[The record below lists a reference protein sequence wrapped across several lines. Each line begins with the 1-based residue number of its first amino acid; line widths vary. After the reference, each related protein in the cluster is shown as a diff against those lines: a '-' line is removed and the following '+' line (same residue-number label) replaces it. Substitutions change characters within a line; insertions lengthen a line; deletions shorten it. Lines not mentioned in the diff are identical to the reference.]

1 MPLLINETLS
11 SRVNNT
17 SNVKNLK
24 IRNFCI
30 IAHIDHGKSTL
41 ADRIIE
47 LTNTLSK
54 SDMKNQVL
62 DDMDLER
69 ERGITIKSHP
79 IKVMH
84 EFDNITYEMNLIDT
98 PGHVDFTYEVS
109 RSMAACE
116 GAILVVDAA
125 QGVEAQTVSNAYLA
139 VEANLTIIPVLN
151 KIDIPNAN
159 IDESKKQIIDL
170 IGCDEEDILLSSA
183 KEGKGIEEILESV
196 IKKIPPP
203 EMGSNGSRGLIF
215 DSFYDQY
222 RGVIVYLRMFDGEI
236 SKNDK
241 AEYFSNNYS
250 HEIIEVGNLKLGREP
265 TKTLKAGNV
274 GYAIINTKE
283 VGQLKVGDTL
293 TTSQNKADAPL
304 PGYKDIKPM
313 VFSGMYP
320 VDSQDYEDL
329 RKSLDK
335 LKLNDSSLEFTPN
348 TSHALG
354 FGFRCGF
361 LGPLHM
367 EIVQER
373 LEREFNMDLI
383 TTAPNVRYKVQ
394 MFDNSYIDLD
404 NPSDLPET
412 GSISNI
418 YEPYIKAEIIS
429 PSEYIGSI
437 MNICINR
444 RAEYKST
451 NFLSKEKVQLIFHM
465 PLGEIIYEF
474 FEKLKAST
482 KGYATLDYEII
493 EDKPG
498 DLRRLDMKIAGE
510 IVDALSIIVHKETAY
525 KSGAELCKKLKKLI
539 PRHQFEVPIQAAIG
553 NKVIARETVKALRKN
568 VTAKCYG
575 GDITRKRKLI
585 EKQKEGK
592 KRMKRVGNVD
602 LPQEAFLAILNIEKE

>member
-1 MPLLINETLS
+1 M
-11 SRVNNT
+11 NN
-17 SNVKNLK
+17 NK

-47 LTNTLSK
+47 YTNTLSK
-54 SDMKNQVL
+54 AEMKNQVL

-84 EFDNITYEMNLIDT
+84 KLNDVVYEMNLIDT

-139 VEANLTIIPVLN
+139 MESNLTIIPVLN
-151 KIDIPNAN
+151 KIDISNVN
-159 IDESKKQIIDL
+159 LDDSKKQIIDL
-170 IGCDEEDILLSSA
+170 IGCKEEDILLASA
-183 KEGKGIEEILESV
+183 KEGKGIKEILESIV
-196 IKKIPPP
+196 EKIPAPKI
-203 EMGSNGSRGLIF
+203 GDNGSRGLIF

-222 RGVIVYLRMFDGEI
+222 RGVVVYLRMFDGKI
-236 SKNDK
+236 SKNEN

-250 HEIIEVGNLKLGREP
+250 HEIIEVGSLKLDREP
-265 TKTLKAGNV
+265 TKTIEAGNV
-274 GYAIINTKE
+274 GYAIINTKNVE
-283 VGQLKVGDTL
+283 QLRVGDTL
-293 TTSQNKADAPL
+293 TTTQNKSENPL

-320 VDSQDYEDL
+320 VDSQDYDDL
-329 RKSLDK
+329 RKSLEK

-383 TTAPNVRYKVQ
+383 TTSPNVRYKVH
-394 MFDNSYIDLD
+394 MIDDTYVDLD

-412 GSISNI
+412 GSINNI
-418 YEPYIKAEIIS
+418 YEPYIRAEIIS

-482 KGYATLDYEII
+482 KGYATLDYDII

-498 DLRRLDMKIAGE
+498 DLRRLDVKIAGE
-510 IVDALSIIVHKETAY
+510 IIDALSIMVHKDNAY
-525 KSGAELCKKLKKLI
+525 KSGSDLCKKLKKII
-539 PRHQFEVPIQAAIG
+539 PRHQFEVPIQATIG
-553 NKVIARETVKALRKN
+553 NKIISRETVKSFRKN
-568 VTAKCYG
+568 VIAKCYG
-575 GDITRKRKLI
+575 GDITRKRKLL

-592 KRMKRVGNVD
+592 KRMKKVGGVD

>member
-1 MPLLINETLS
+1 MRS
-11 SRVNNT
+11 D
-17 SNVKNLK
+17 K

-47 LTNTLSK
+47 YTNTLSK
-54 SDMKNQVL
+54 ADMKNQVL

-84 EFDNITYEMNLIDT
+84 QLDNVEYEMNLIDT

-125 QGVEAQTVSNAYLA
+125 QGVEAQTVSNVYLA
-139 VEANLTIIPVLN
+139 MESDLTIIPVLN

-159 IDESKKQIIDL
+159 IDDSKKQIIDL
-170 IGCDEEDILLSSA
+170 IGCNEDDILLSSA
-183 KEGKGIEEILESV
+183 KEGKGIGEILKAIIE
-196 IKKIPPP
+196 KIPPP
-203 EMGSNGSRGLIF
+203 NIGDSKTRGLIF

-222 RGVIVYLRMFDGEI
+222 RGVVVYLRMYDGNIKKGE
-236 SKNDK
+236 N

-250 HEIIEVGNLKLGREP
+250 HEIIEVGNLKLERE
-265 TKTLKAGNV
+265 KTDIIKAGNV
-274 GYAIINTKE
+274 GYAIINTKN
-283 VGQLKVGDTL
+283 VDQLRVGDTL
-293 TTSQNKADAPL
+293 TTSQNKADKPL

-383 TTAPNVRYKVQ
+383 TTSPNVRYKVH
-394 MFDNSYIDLD
+394 MHDDTYIDLD

-412 GSISNI
+412 GSINNI
-418 YEPYIKAEIIS
+418 YEPYIRAEIIS

-451 NFLSKEKVQLIFHM
+451 NFLSKDKVQLIFHM

-482 KGYATLDYEII
+482 RGYATLDYDII
-493 EDKPG
+493 EDQPG
-498 DLRRLDMKIAGE
+498 DLRRLDIKIAGE
-510 IVDALSIIVHKETAY
+510 IVDALSIIVHKDSAY
-525 KSGAELCKKLKKLI
+525 KSGSELCKKLKKLI

-553 NKVIARETVKALRKN
+553 SKVIARETVRALRKN

-575 GDITRKRKLI
+575 GDITRKRKLL
-585 EKQKEGK
+585 EKQKKGK
-592 KRMKRVGNVD
+592 KRMRQVGNVEI
-602 LPQEAFLAILNIEKE
+602 PQNAFLAVLKIDE

>member
-1 MPLLINETLS
+1 MNE
-11 SRVNNT
+11 N
-17 SNVKNLK
+17 

-47 LTNTLSK
+47 FTDTLSK
-54 SDMKNQVL
+54 TDMKEQVL

-79 IKVMH
+79 IK
-84 EFDNITYEMNLIDT
+84 ISYKTQQKIYEMNLIDT

-139 VEANLTIIPVLN
+139 IEANLKIIPVLN
-151 KIDIPNAN
+151 KIDIPNID
-159 IDESKKQIIDL
+159 IDESKKQIVDL
-170 IGCDEEDILLSSA
+170 IGCDENQILMCSA
-183 KEGKGIEEILESV
+183 KDGAGVKEILDAV
-196 IKKIPPP
+196 IKEVPPP
-203 EMGSNGSRGLIF
+203 ETGGNGTRGLIF

-222 RGVIVYLRMFDGEI
+222 RGVIVYLRMFDGKI
-236 SKNDK
+236 SKNDT
-241 AEYFSNNYS
+241 AEYFSNQFS
-250 HEIIEVGNLKLGREP
+250 HDIIEVGSLKIDREP
-265 TKTLKAGNV
+265 IDSLTAGNV
-274 GYAIINTKE
+274 GYAIINTKSVE
-283 VGQLKVGDTL
+283 ELRVGDTL
-293 TTSQNKADAPL
+293 TISSDKSDSPL

-335 LKLNDSSLEFTPN
+335 LKLNDSSLEFSPN

-373 LEREFNMDLI
+373 LEREFGMDLI
-383 TTAPNVRYKVQ
+383 TTSPNVRYRVKLNDQ
-394 MFDNSYIDLD
+394 SFSDLD
-404 NPSDLPET
+404 NPAELPDP
-412 GSISNI
+412 GSIDCI

-429 PSEYIGSI
+429 PSEFIGAI

-451 NFLSKEKVQLIFHM
+451 NFLSKDKVQLIFHM

-493 EDKPG
+493 DDKPG
-498 DLRRLDMKIAGE
+498 DLKRLDIKIAGE
-510 IVDALSIIVHKETAY
+510 IVDALSIIIHKENAY
-525 KSGAELCKKLKKLI
+525 KSGSDLCKKLKKLI

-553 NKVIARETVKALRKN
+553 NKIVSRETVKALRKN

-592 KRMKRVGNVD
+592 KRMKKVGVVD
-602 LPQEAFLAILNIEKE
+602 LPQEAFLAILNIDKE

>member
-1 MPLLINETLS
+1 M
-11 SRVNNT
+11 R
-17 SNVKNLK
+17 SNK

-47 LTNTLSK
+47 YTNTLSK
-54 SDMKNQVL
+54 ADMKNQVL

-84 EFDNITYEMNLIDT
+84 QLDDVEYEMNLIDT

-125 QGVEAQTVSNAYLA
+125 QGVEAQTVSNVYLA
-139 VEANLTIIPVLN
+139 MESDLTIIPVLN

-159 IDESKKQIIDL
+159 IDDSKKQIIDL
-170 IGCDEEDILLSSA
+170 IGCNEDDILLSSA
-183 KEGKGIEEILESV
+183 KEGKGIDEILKAIIE
-196 IKKIPPP
+196 KIPPP
-203 EMGSNGSRGLIF
+203 NIGDSKTRGLIF

-222 RGVIVYLRMFDGEI
+222 RGVVVYLRMYDGNIKKGE
-236 SKNDK
+236 N

-250 HEIIEVGNLKLGREP
+250 HEIIEVGNLKLERE
-265 TKTLKAGNV
+265 KTDIIKAGNV
-274 GYAIINTKE
+274 GYAIINTKN
-283 VGQLKVGDTL
+283 VDQLRVGDTL
-293 TTSQNKADAPL
+293 TTSQNKADKPL

-383 TTAPNVRYKVQ
+383 TTSPNVRYKVH
-394 MFDNSYIDLD
+394 MHDDTYIDLD

-412 GSISNI
+412 GSINNI
-418 YEPYIKAEIIS
+418 YEPYIRAEIIS

-451 NFLSKEKVQLIFHM
+451 NFLSKDKVQLIFHM

-482 KGYATLDYEII
+482 RGYATLDYDII
-493 EDKPG
+493 EDQPG
-498 DLRRLDMKIAGE
+498 DLRRLDIKIAGE
-510 IVDALSIIVHKETAY
+510 IVDALSIIVHKDGAY
-525 KSGAELCKKLKKLI
+525 KSGSELCKKLKKLI

-553 NKVIARETVKALRKN
+553 SKVIARETVRALRKN

-592 KRMKRVGNVD
+592 KRMKKVGNVD
-602 LPQEAFLAILNIEKE
+602 LPQEAFLAILNIDKE

>member
-1 MPLLINETLS
+1 L
-11 SRVNNT
+11 R
-17 SNVKNLK
+17 SNK

-47 LTNTLSK
+47 YTNTLSK
-54 SDMKNQVL
+54 ADMKNQVL

-84 EFDNITYEMNLIDT
+84 QLDDVEYEMNLIDT

-125 QGVEAQTVSNAYLA
+125 QGVEAQTVSNVYLA
-139 VEANLTIIPVLN
+139 MESDLTIIPVLN

-159 IDESKKQIIDL
+159 IDDSKKQIIDL
-170 IGCDEEDILLSSA
+170 IGCNEDDILLSSA
-183 KEGKGIEEILESV
+183 KEGKGIDEILKAIIE
-196 IKKIPPP
+196 KIPPP
-203 EMGSNGSRGLIF
+203 NIGDSKTRGLIF

-222 RGVIVYLRMFDGEI
+222 RGVVVYLRMYDGNIKKGE
-236 SKNDK
+236 N

-250 HEIIEVGNLKLGREP
+250 HEIIEVGNLKLERE
-265 TKTLKAGNV
+265 KTDIIKAGNV
-274 GYAIINTKE
+274 GYAIINTKN
-283 VGQLKVGDTL
+283 VDQLRVGDTL
-293 TTSQNKADAPL
+293 TTSQNKADKPL

-383 TTAPNVRYKVQ
+383 TTSPNVRYKVH
-394 MFDNSYIDLD
+394 MHDDTYIDLD

-412 GSISNI
+412 GSINNI
-418 YEPYIKAEIIS
+418 YEPYIRAEIIS

-451 NFLSKEKVQLIFHM
+451 NFLSKDKVQLIFHM

-482 KGYATLDYEII
+482 RGYATLDYDII
-493 EDKPG
+493 EDQPG
-498 DLRRLDMKIAGE
+498 DLRRLDIKIAGE
-510 IVDALSIIVHKETAY
+510 IVDALSIIVHKDGAY
-525 KSGAELCKKLKKLI
+525 KSGSELCKKLKKLI

-553 NKVIARETVKALRKN
+553 SKVIARETVRALRKN

-592 KRMKRVGNVD
+592 KRMKKVGNVD
-602 LPQEAFLAILNIEKE
+602 LPQEAFLAILNIDKE

>member
-1 MPLLINETLS
+1 MNS
-11 SRVNNT
+11 D
-17 SNVKNLK
+17 K

-47 LTNTLSK
+47 HTNTLSK
-54 SDMKNQVL
+54 ADMRNQIL

-84 EFDNITYEMNLIDT
+84 TLDNIEYEMNLIDT

-139 VEANLTIIPVLN
+139 MESNLTIIPVLN
-151 KIDIPNAN
+151 KIDIPNVN
-159 IDESKKQIIDL
+159 LDDSKRQIIDL
-170 IGCDEEDILLSSA
+170 IGCEEDDILLSSA
-183 KEGKGIEEILESV
+183 KEGKGISEILEAV
-196 IKKIPPP
+196 INKIPSPMIG
-203 EMGSNGSRGLIF
+203 EHGTRGLIF

-222 RGVIVYLRMFDGEI
+222 RGVIVYIRMYDGDI
-236 SKNDK
+236 SKGEN

-250 HEIIEVGNLKLGREP
+250 HEIIEVGNLKIDREASD
-265 TKTLKAGNV
+265 KIEAGNV
-274 GYAIINTKE
+274 GYAIINTKNVE
-283 VGQLKVGDTL
+283 QLRVGDTL
-293 TTSQNKADAPL
+293 TTSQNKATNPL

-383 TTAPNVRYKVQ
+383 TTSPNVRYTVH
-394 MFDNSYIDLD
+394 MNDDSYVDLD

-412 GSISNI
+412 GSINNI
-418 YEPYIKAEIIS
+418 YEPYIRAEIIS

-482 KGYATLDYEII
+482 KGYATLDYDVI

-510 IVDALSIIVHKETAY
+510 IVDALSIIIHKDSAY
-525 KSGAELCKKLKKLI
+525 KSGSELCKKLKKLI

-553 NKVIARETVKALRKN
+553 SKVIARETVRALRKN

-592 KRMKRVGNVD
+592 KRMKKVGNVD

>member
-1 MPLLINETLS
+1 MKS
-11 SRVNNT
+11 D
-17 SNVKNLK
+17 K

-47 LTNTLSK
+47 YTNTLSK
-54 SDMKNQVL
+54 ADMKNQVL

-79 IKVMH
+79 IKVIH
-84 EFDNITYEMNLIDT
+84 QLDNIDYEMNLIDT

-125 QGVEAQTVSNAYLA
+125 QGVEAQTVSNVYLA
-139 VEANLTIIPVLN
+139 MESDLTIIPVLN

-159 IDESKKQIIDL
+159 IDDSKKQIIDL

-183 KEGKGIEEILESV
+183 KEGKGINGILNAV
-196 IKKIPPP
+196 IEKIPPP
-203 EMGSNGSRGLIF
+203 NIGDSKTRGLIF

-222 RGVIVYLRMFDGEI
+222 RGVVVYLRMYDGNIKKGE
-236 SKNDK
+236 N

-250 HEIIEVGNLKLGREP
+250 HEIIEVGNLKLERE
-265 TKTLKAGNV
+265 KTDIIKSGNV
-274 GYAIINTKE
+274 GYAIINTKN
-283 VGQLKVGDTL
+283 VDQLRVGDTL
-293 TTSQNKADAPL
+293 TTAQNKADKPL

-383 TTAPNVRYKVQ
+383 TTSPNVRYRVH
-394 MFDNSYIDLD
+394 MHDDTYVDLD

-412 GSISNI
+412 GSINNI
-418 YEPYIKAEIIS
+418 YEPYIRAEIIS

-482 KGYATLDYEII
+482 RGYATLDYDII
-493 EDKPG
+493 EDQPG

-510 IVDALSIIVHKETAY
+510 IVDALSIIVHKDAAY
-525 KSGAELCKKLKKLI
+525 KSGSELCKKLKKII

-553 NKVIARETVKALRKN
+553 SKVIARETVRALRKN

-592 KRMKRVGNVD
+592 KRMKKVGNVD
-602 LPQEAFLAILNIEKE
+602 LPQEAFLAILNIDKE

>member
-203 EMGSNGSRGLIF
+203 EMGTNGSRGLIF

-250 HEIIEVGNLKLGREP
+250 HEIIEVGNLKLGREQ

-293 TTSQNKADAPL
+293 TTSQNKADTPL

-320 VDSQDYEDL
+320 IDSHDYEDF
-329 RKSLDK
+329 KVSLSK
-335 LKLNDSSLEFTPN
+335 LKLNDAALTFEANVST
-348 TSHALG
+348 ALG

-367 EIVQER
+367 EIVQE
-373 LEREFNMDLI
+373 
-383 TTAPNVRYKVQ
+383 
-394 MFDNSYIDLD
+394 
-404 NPSDLPET
+404 
-412 GSISNI
+412 
-418 YEPYIKAEIIS
+418 
-429 PSEYIGSI
+429 
-437 MNICINR
+437 
-444 RAEYKST
+444 
-451 NFLSKEKVQLIFHM
+451 
-465 PLGEIIYEF
+465 
-474 FEKLKAST
+474 
-482 KGYATLDYEII
+482 
-493 EDKPG
+493 
-498 DLRRLDMKIAGE
+498 
-510 IVDALSIIVHKETAY
+510 
-525 KSGAELCKKLKKLI
+525 
-539 PRHQFEVPIQAAIG
+539 
-553 NKVIARETVKALRKN
+553 
-568 VTAKCYG
+568 
-575 GDITRKRKLI
+575 
-585 EKQKEGK
+585 
-592 KRMKRVGNVD
+592 
-602 LPQEAFLAILNIEKE
+602 

>member
-1 MPLLINETLS
+1 MIS
-11 SRVNNT
+11 D
-17 SNVKNLK
+17 K

-47 LTNTLSK
+47 YTNTLSK
-54 SDMKNQVL
+54 ADMKNQVL

-84 EFDNITYEMNLIDT
+84 QINNDEYEMNLIDT

-125 QGVEAQTVSNAYLA
+125 QGVEAQTVSNVYLA
-139 VEANLTIIPVLN
+139 MEANLTIIPVLN
-151 KIDIPNAN
+151 KIDIPNVN
-159 IDESKKQIIDL
+159 LDDSKRQIIDL
-170 IGCDEEDILLSSA
+170 IGCNEEDILLSSA
-183 KEGKGIEEILESV
+183 KEGKGIKEILEAV
-196 IKKIPPP
+196 IEKIPSPDI
-203 EMGSNGSRGLIF
+203 GSNETRGLIF

-222 RGVIVYLRMFDGEI
+222 RGVVVYLRMYDGQI
-236 SKNDK
+236 SKGQT

-250 HEIIEVGNLKLGREP
+250 HEIIEVGDLKLDREP
-265 TKTLKAGNV
+265 RNKIEAGNV
-274 GYAIINTKE
+274 GYAIINTKN
-283 VGQLKVGDTL
+283 VGQLRVGDTL
-293 TTSQNKADAPL
+293 TTTQNKAANPL

-329 RKSLDK
+329 RRSLDK

-383 TTAPNVRYKVQ
+383 TTSPNVRYTVH
-394 MFDNSYIDLD
+394 MEDDTYVDLD

-412 GSISNI
+412 GSINNI
-418 YEPYIKAEIIS
+418 YEPYIRAEIIS

-482 KGYATLDYEII
+482 KGYATLDYDII
-493 EDKPG
+493 EDQPG
-498 DLRRLDMKIAGE
+498 DLRRLDIKIAGE
-510 IVDALSIIVHKETAY
+510 IVDALSIIVHKDGAY
-525 KSGAELCKKLKKLI
+525 KSGSELCKKLKKLI

-553 NKVIARETVKALRKN
+553 SKIIARETVRALRKN

-592 KRMKRVGNVD
+592 KRMKKVGNVD

>member
-1 MPLLINETLS
+1 LRS
-11 SRVNNT
+11 D
-17 SNVKNLK
+17 K

-47 LTNTLSK
+47 YTNTLSK
-54 SDMKNQVL
+54 ADMKNQVL

-84 EFDNITYEMNLIDT
+84 QLDNVEYEMNLIDT

-125 QGVEAQTVSNAYLA
+125 QGVEAQTVSNVYLA
-139 VEANLTIIPVLN
+139 MESDLTIIPVLN

-159 IDESKKQIIDL
+159 IDDSKKQIIDL
-170 IGCDEEDILLSSA
+170 IGCNEDDILLSSA
-183 KEGKGIEEILESV
+183 KEGKGIGEILKAIIE
-196 IKKIPPP
+196 KIPPP
-203 EMGSNGSRGLIF
+203 NIGDSKTRGLIF

-222 RGVIVYLRMFDGEI
+222 RGVVVYLRMYDGNIKKGE
-236 SKNDK
+236 N

-250 HEIIEVGNLKLGREP
+250 HEIIEVGNLKLERE
-265 TKTLKAGNV
+265 KTDIIKAGNV
-274 GYAIINTKE
+274 GYAIINTKN
-283 VGQLKVGDTL
+283 VDQLRVGDTL
-293 TTSQNKADAPL
+293 TTSQNKADKPL

-383 TTAPNVRYKVQ
+383 TTSPNVRYKVH
-394 MFDNSYIDLD
+394 MHDDTYIDLD

-412 GSISNI
+412 GSINNI
-418 YEPYIKAEIIS
+418 YEPYIRAEIIS

-437 MNICINR
+437 MSICINR

-451 NFLSKEKVQLIFHM
+451 NFLSKDKVQLIFHM

-482 KGYATLDYEII
+482 RGYATLDYDII
-493 EDKPG
+493 EDQPG
-498 DLRRLDMKIAGE
+498 DLRRLDIKIAGE
-510 IVDALSIIVHKETAY
+510 IVDALSIIVHKDSAY
-525 KSGAELCKKLKKLI
+525 KSGSELCKKLKKLI

-553 NKVIARETVKALRKN
+553 SKVIARETVRALRKN

-592 KRMKRVGNVD
+592 KRMKKVGNVD
-602 LPQEAFLAILNIEKE
+602 LPQEAFLAILNIDKE